1 MKKKK
6 SSPPPSLSLASTF
19 TYLLASVVDFASSAP
34 PFKKKFSSC
43 SLLNEAIGTAAL
55 IALSQWDISY
65 RGRAPIR
72 VLKNPSLVSSTGWLH
87 SLTMAFR
94 KQDPSVYHSIERTSH
109 TYLLDLIECY
119 PLLHPLKERILF
131 HLMPSFPTP
140 FLPVSVISSLLPEHR
155 R

>member
-1 MKKKK
+1 MKKNK

-19 TYLLASVVDFASSAP
+19 TYLLASVVDFAPPAP
-34 PFKKKFSSC
+34 PFSNKFSSS

-65 RGRAPIR
+65 RGRAF
-72 VLKNPSLVSSTGWLH
+72 LKKIPLWCHLLADWAALLWLLESKIPS
-87 SLTMAFR
+87 A
-94 KQDPSVYHSIERTSH
+94 YHSIEITSH
-109 TYLLDLIECY
+109 TYLLALIECY

>member
-55 IALSQWDISY
+55 IALSQ
-65 RGRAPIR
+65 
-72 VLKNPSLVSSTGWLH
+72 
-87 SLTMAFR
+87 
-94 KQDPSVYHSIERTSH
+94 
-109 TYLLDLIECY
+109 
-119 PLLHPLKERILF
+119 
-131 HLMPSFPTP
+131 
-140 FLPVSVISSLLPEHR
+140 
-155 R
+155 